1 VSALDARY
9 AAWRATADGGKV
21 VGYVLDKALRLRE
34 RGWRHYGVAALVEV
48 ARYDRALEVGPD
60 ADGLKINN
68 SFRAYIAREV
78 MAADDRLAGFFEV
91 RRSAADVAGME
102 TPPGYLHP
110 DKVQARDMLVRSIE
124 RLEAEEYRPGLAP
137 VTVEQVPIARRWRC
151 VQPGCARVV
160 TREGDP
166 HLQPALGGYLSGQC
180 PNLDCWSNSGPKRK
194 DRGTSTFAPIRE
206 KESL

>member
-1 VSALDARY
+1 MSGLDARY

-60 ADGLKINN
+60 AEGLKINN

-91 RRSAADVAGME
+91 RRSAADVAGYD
-102 TPPGYLHP
+102 G
-110 DKVQARDMLVRSIE
+110 RDGSIE
-124 RLEAEEYRPGLAP
+124 ASDEDEEALMYGAPEPYRPGLAP
-137 VTVEQVPIARRWRC
+137 VTVEQVPTANRWRC

-160 TREGDP
+160 TREHDK
-166 HLQPALGGYLSGQC
+166 HLEPALGGYLTGQC
-180 PNLDCWSNSGPKRK
+180 PEKGCWSNNGPNRK
-194 DRGTSTFAPIRE
+194 EKGTSMFAPIKE
-206 KESL
+206 KS